1 MSLKDIKDCLKH
13 EIASEICLLLV
24 FGALMYALI
33 SPFVNIY

>member
-1 MSLKDIKDCLKH
+1 MSFNDIKYCLKH
-13 EIASEICLLLV
+13 EIASDICLLLA